1 MVQITHCVVP
11 VDSYRAHL
19 TQPPRGAVTPSALAQ
34 FRSSDEAWWQT
45 AISRNEPNL
54 IEIRG
59 YPVQELIGRL
69 TFTDLIALLAIGR
82 LLSDGERRILDAA
95 LVAGADHG
103 PRAPSIAAARMA
115 VTCGVT
121 FNSAVATGINL
132 LGDYH
137 GGAVEGF
144 MELLSDL
151 AGPSMSDEERH
162 SAARQLVAS
171 FRERREPVPGFGHQL
186 HDRDPRRA
194 RMIALLEEAV
204 DDGTIRGV
212 YLGTALTIEAALA
225 DAVGRELPLNV
236 DGLTG
241 IVYLELG
248 FPAEVAQGLFS
259 LSRGA
264 GIVAHALEER
274 LAGAR
279 IKGPCPPGDELVRY
293 VGPPPRSLTS
303 SSSSADA
310 SYSREFWSTFGED
323 GICVYW
329 GLSREGL
336 EQLDALTRRRLVR
349 FTNDVAYGD
358 EEERDTLL
366 AEVAGLA
373 DNDRAAA
380 LRRLV
385 SDDA

>member
-1 MVQITHCVVP
+1 
-11 VDSYRAHL
+11 
-19 TQPPRGAVTPSALAQ
+19 
-34 FRSSDEAWWQT
+34 
-45 AISRNEPNL
+45 
-54 IEIRG
+54 
-59 YPVQELIGRL
+59 
-69 TFTDLIALLAIGR
+69 
-82 LLSDGERRILDAA
+82 
-95 LVAGADHG
+95 
-103 PRAPSIAAARMA
+103 
-115 VTCGVT
+115 
-121 FNSAVATGINL
+121 
-132 LGDYH
+132 
-137 GGAVEGF
+137 

-151 AGPSMSDEERH
+151 AGPSMSDEERR

-204 DDGTIRGV
+204 DDGTIRGLH
-212 YLGTALTIEAALA
+212 LGTALTIEAALA
-225 DAVGRELPLNV
+225 EAVGREVPLNV

-264 GIVAHALEER
+264 GIVAHTLEER

-303 SSSSADA
+303 SSSSAEA
-310 SYSREFWSTFGED
+310 SSREFWSTFGED

-349 FTNDVAYGD
+349 FTNEVAYGD
-358 EEERDTLL
+358 EEKRDTLL
-366 AEVAGLA
+366 AGIADLA
-373 DNDRAAA
+373 VDERAPA

-385 SDDA
+385 SDEA